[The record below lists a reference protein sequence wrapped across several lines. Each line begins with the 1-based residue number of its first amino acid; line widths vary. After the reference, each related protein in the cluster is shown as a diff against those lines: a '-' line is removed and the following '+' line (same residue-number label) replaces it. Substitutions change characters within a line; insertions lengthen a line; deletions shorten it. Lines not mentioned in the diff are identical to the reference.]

1 MKIYT
6 KTGDK
11 GDTSLIGGK
20 RVPKYNLRIEAY
32 GTVDELIAWIAL
44 LRDCEVDSNTK
55 NALVEIQER
64 LMTAASFLATDS
76 LDIMNNLPLLYDD
89 DIEFLE
95 KEIDNMEKNL
105 EPLQAF
111 ILPGGHKLVS
121 YCHITRTIC
130 RRAER
135 ISIKLSQKDRV
146 NPLVITYLN
155 RLSDYLFVLS
165 RKLSKD
171 FKAEEIVWKPR
182 LKS

>member
-11 GDTSLIGGK
+11 GNTSLIGGK
-20 RVPKYNLRIEAY
+20 RVPKHNMRIEAY
-32 GTVDELIAWIAL
+32 GTVDELISWVGL
-44 LRDCEVDSNTK
+44 LRDCEIDKTSK
-55 NALVEIQER
+55 ASLAEIQER

-76 LDIMNNLPLLYDD
+76 LDIMNNLPQLFEE

-111 ILPGGHKLVS
+111 ILPGGHKYVS

-135 ISIKLSQKDRV
+135 LSIKLSIKDRV
-146 NPLVITYLN
+146 NPQVIRYLN

-171 FKAEEIVWKPR
+171 LNAKEIEWKPR